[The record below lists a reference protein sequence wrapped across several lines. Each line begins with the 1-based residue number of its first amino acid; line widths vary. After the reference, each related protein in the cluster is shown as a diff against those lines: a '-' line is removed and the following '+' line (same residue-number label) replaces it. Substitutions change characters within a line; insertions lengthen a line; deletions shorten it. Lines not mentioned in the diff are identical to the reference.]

1 MLYLNRKIGFV
12 VIAISLL
19 MGCTSNS
26 QIIKVGGEHDY
37 TILRGPVKKSETN
50 TYEPFLKNGDIVR
63 GKLLNDLKKIS
74 GSGGV
79 KEFDKEGNL
88 IRAIQYNVGSKN
100 PEYYNEYE
108 YSNGNLMKTLGYKTP
123 SKDVKL
129 SKQEFRYDSN
139 NRVFVEKNFTP
150 SYCENKEW
158 LLTGKYVFK
167 YNENDN
173 VITQIDSSFVPY
185 DCDDIRIRARV
196 IDYHHKYDN
205 GVKIEDDTFLYK
217 YDSDGN
223 LIKKT
228 DKNSPTIY
236 YEYYP
241 SGIRKKEYLS
251 PDNYDEFN
259 EDGYYKKRVIALR
272 AGDEYTF
279 EYDEYDEYGNW
290 TQMIIYED
298 GTPYLIGER
307 KITYYE

>member
-37 TILRGPVKKSETN
+37 SILRGPIKTNEIN
-50 TYEPFLKNGDIVR
+50 TYEPILQNGDIVK
-63 GKLLNDLKKIS
+63 GKLFNSLKKLS
-74 GSGGV
+74 GSGG
-79 KEFDKEGNL
+79 KQEFDEAGNV
-88 IRAIQYNVGSKN
+88 IRAMQFKQGDTIA
-100 PEYYNEYE
+100 EFYNEYT
-108 YSNGNLMKTLGYKTP
+108 YSNGNRIEYNAYKSP
-123 SKDVKL
+123 LKKI
-129 SKQEFRYDSN
+129 KQDKQKFEYDSR
-139 NRVFVEKNFTP
+139 NRKIVQKYYGPSFCANEWMLTRKKNFT
-150 SYCENKEW
+150 
-158 LLTGKYVFK
+158 
-167 YNENDN
+167 YNEYDDI
-173 VITQIDSSFVPY
+173 VKQIDSSFTPF
-185 DCDDIRIRARV
+185 DCNDIRMSTKVFNR
-196 IDYHHKYDN
+196 HPKYEN
-205 GVKIEDDTFLYK
+205 GLKIEDDTYLYE
-217 YDSDGN
+217 YDSEGN
-223 LIKKT
+223 LIKKA

-279 EYDEYDEYGNW
+279 EYGEYDKYGNW
-290 TQMIIYED
+290 TRMIVYED
-298 GTPYLIGER
+298 GKPYLIRER